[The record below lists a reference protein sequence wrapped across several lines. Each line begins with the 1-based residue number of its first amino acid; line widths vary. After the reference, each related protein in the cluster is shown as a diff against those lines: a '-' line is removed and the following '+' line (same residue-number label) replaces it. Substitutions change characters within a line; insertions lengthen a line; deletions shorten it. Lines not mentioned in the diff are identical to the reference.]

1 MAVHVAFSPSLDG
14 GGASKIQPDLLSRL
28 KKDTQGRNAAGDA
41 RASGRQLGLS
51 RPLLQGESIMAEE
64 DTRKLLRTFG
74 VTVTNFEARTAQFLE
89 QAKQLHRSGDPER
102 MLPLLRDFARELLDL
117 QGRWL
122 EITNHV
128 LSQQRQVLT
137 EIATL
142 ISEWEQRP

>member
-1 MAVHVAFSPSLDG
+1 MKHR
-14 GGASKIQPDLLSRL
+14 QE
-28 KKDTQGRNAAGDA
+28 RNDAGDA
-41 RASGRQLGLS
+41 RSSGGESGSS
-51 RPLLQGESIMAEE
+51 RELLQGESIMAEE

-74 VTVTNFEARTAQFLE
+74 VTVTNFEERTAQLLE
-89 QAKQLHRSGDPER
+89 QAKHLHRSGDPEG
-102 MLPLLRDFARELLDL
+102 MLILLRDFARELLDL

-142 ISEWEQRP
+142 VSEWEQRSR